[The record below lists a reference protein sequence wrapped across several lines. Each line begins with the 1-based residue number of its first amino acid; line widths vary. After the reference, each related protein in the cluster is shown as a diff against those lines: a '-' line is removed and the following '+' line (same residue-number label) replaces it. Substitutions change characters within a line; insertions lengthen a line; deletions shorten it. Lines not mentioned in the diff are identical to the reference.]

1 MRPGHNY
8 SSGSE
13 ESLEPAV
20 SFRIPSVAG
29 KQRQLVDEHRPQR
42 EARGVAQAFGGYR
55 SVTVEDS
62 LEVLVEV
69 LDGVV
74 TQPVEDAPYLHSRIC
89 VRIRSSSARHQ
100 ELPAPQASGA
110 RLLGQLLHEREGHPV
125 V

>member
-62 LEVLVEV
+62 LEVLDE
-69 LDGVV
+69 VV

-110 RLLGQLLHEREGHPV
+110 HLRGIV
-125 V
+125 VGVA